1 MKHNG
6 NLKFEDIIE
15 IAKKLRAKSMA
26 VDSAGTVKEVLG
38 TCVSLGCTV
47 DGKSPKEITAAIN
60 AGGRASVGGG
70 KRTNPRVRQS
80 RNDRSGD
87 YFPKTRAKSD
97 GAMNPEQARLPSGS
111 RACSCFTVPRLSR
124 PLGPV
129 GRPR

>member
-60 AGGRASVGGG
+60 AGEKDV
-70 KRTNPRVRQS
+70 
-80 RNDRSGD
+80 
-87 YFPKTRAKSD
+87 PK
-97 GAMNPEQARLPSGS
+97 
-111 RACSCFTVPRLSR
+111 F
-124 PLGPV
+124 
-129 GRPR
+129 

>member
-1 MKHNG
+1 MATLDRPVAVNFHIWPKC
-6 NLKFEDIIE
+6 NLKCKFCYATFPHVRRTLPLAE
-15 IAKKLRAKSMA
+15 ALA
-26 VDSAGTVKEVLG
+26 VIDSLAVAGTTK
-38 TCVSLGCTV
+38 
-47 DGKSPKEITAAIN
+47 ITF
-60 AGGRASVGGG
+60 VGGG

-97 GAMNPEQARLPSGS
+97 GATNPEQARLPSGS